1 MLSIRERQEYLKFL
15 GLYKGKI
22 DGIDGKQTK
31 TAIKNL
37 QAKYF
42 TRKSDVDGLYGKN
55 TDILLVNAYRVKKY
69 TSNFDLTEFKC
80 GCHTKYCSGY
90 PAYLS
95 INLLRNIQTMRN
107 NYGSITVTCGL
118 RCKKYNSSLK
128 GSVSNSYHL
137 YGKAVDWYNY
147 NACYDLQRRKYAIE
161 KWLLLKGANMSY
173 CNGYMKYI
181 NKGGYYYNAP
191 NMGNAIHSQVN

>member
-1 MLSIRERQEYLKFL
+1 MLSIKERQEYLKYI

-22 DGIDGKQTK
+22 DGIEGKQTK

-69 TSNFDLTEFKC
+69 TKNFDLKEFKC
-80 GCHTKYCSGY
+80 GCNGKYCTGY
-90 PAYLS
+90 PANLS
-95 INLLRNIQTMRN
+95 INLLKNIQTMRN
-107 NYGSITVTCGL
+107 NYGGITITCGL
-118 RCKKYNSSLK
+118 RCKKYNASLPN
-128 GSVSNSYHL
+128 SASNSYHL

-147 NACYDLQRRKYAIE
+147 NACYDLQKRKYAIE

-173 CNGYMKYI
+173 CNGYMKYK
-181 NKGGYYYNAP
+181 NKGGYYYNSP
-191 NMGNAIHSQVN
+191 RMGNAIHSQVN